1 MLFVFILDP
10 TVKPSIVYRQEV
22 DRVRDELSDEQKI
35 GFDLVMPVSEIL

>member
-1 MLFVFILDP
+1 MLFVFLLDP

-22 DRVRDELSDEQKI
+22 DNVRDELSDEQKI